1 MGRHSSCYKQKLR
14 KGLWSPE
21 EDDKLIKHITKHGHG
36 CWSSVPK
43 LAGLQRCGKSCR
55 LRWINYLRPDLKR
68 GTFSTQEENMIIE
81 LHAVLGNKWSQIAAQ
96 LPGRTDN
103 EIKNLWNSSI
113 KKKLRQKG
121 IDPNTHKPLS
131 EVENDKDQKASASNN
146 KASEQDSYEL
156 NYETSNQELVV
167 EKPKASQPPSITSN
181 HPPYTL
187 IDNLTSPTHEFFLN
201 RFVTSHDQT
210 STSKPQDLGNYLSF
224 DYGRSD
230 IGLSMNQNTNNLF
243 YNPASKSSEMISEFV
258 ASSPAIIPSIPN
270 TFLSSPSSIKPSI
283 SLQDSDP
290 QIGSFHLLNR
300 LQNWDSNTLT
310 NSNNI
315 DDSFRWGA
323 QDVGK
328 LEKDQGHDIH
338 SVEGSHDNIKWN
350 EYLQTPFLHS
360 ALENQNSQEL
370 YNSDETKPEAQF
382 IANLPW
388 HQSQQQQQPMQAAVT
403 DVYGKHFHRL
413 PATFGQ
419 FS

>member
-68 GTFSTQEENMIIE
+68 GTFSAQEENMIIE

-121 IDPNTHKPLS
+121 IDPNTHKLLS

-156 NYETSNQELVV
+156 NYETSNQELVE
-167 EKPKASQPPSITSN
+167 EKPN
-181 HPPYTL
+181 HPYTL
-187 IDNLTSPTHEFFLN
+187 IDNLTAPTHEFFLN
-201 RFVTSHDQT
+201 RFVSSHDQA

-230 IGLSMNQNTNNLF
+230 IGLTVNQNTSNLF
-243 YNPASKSSEMISEFV
+243 YNPVPKSSEMMSELI
-258 ASSPAIIPSIPN
+258 ASSPAIIPSISN
-270 TFLSSPSSIKPSI
+270 TFLSSPSSMKPSI
-283 SLQDSDP
+283 SLPDSDP
-290 QIGSFHLLNR
+290 QMGSFHLLNR
-300 LQNWDSNTLT
+300 LQNWDTNTLT
-310 NSNNI
+310 NSNTS

-338 SVEGSHDNIKWN
+338 SVQGQHDNIKWN

-360 ALENQNSQEL
+360 ALQNQNSQEL
-370 YNSDETKPEAQF
+370 YNGQDTKPETQF
-382 IANLPW
+382 MANLPW
-388 HQSQQQQQPMQAAVT
+388 HQSQQPQPQPMQAAAT

>member
-21 EDDKLIKHITKHGHG
+21 EDDKLIQHITKHGHG

-121 IDPNTHKPLS
+121 IDPNTHKLLS
-131 EVENDKDQKASASNN
+131 EVENDKDDHKASASNN
-146 KASEQDSYEL
+146 KASEQDSY
-156 NYETSNQELVV
+156 YETSNQDLVV
-167 EKPKASQPPSITSN
+167 EKPKASITSN
-181 HPPYTL
+181 HPYTL
-187 IDNLTSPTHEFFLN
+187 IHNLTSPTHEFFLN
-201 RFVTSHDQT
+201 RFVSSHDQT

-224 DYGRSD
+224 DYGPSD
-230 IGLSMNQNTNNLF
+230 IGLPAVNQNTNNFF
-243 YNPASKSSEMISEFV
+243 YNPATKSSEMISELI
-258 ASSPAIIPSIPN
+258 ASSSPAIIPSISN

-283 SLQDSDP
+283 SLPDSDP
-290 QIGSFHLLNR
+290 QMGSFHLLNR
-300 LQNWDSNTLT
+300 LQNWDTNT
-310 NSNNI
+310 SNNN

-323 QDVGK
+323 QDIGK

-338 SVEGSHDNIKWN
+338 SVEGQHDNIKWN
-350 EYLQTPFLHS
+350 QYLQTPFLHS
-360 ALENQNSQEL
+360 ALENQNAQDL
-370 YNSDETKPEAQF
+370 YNGHETKPETQF

-388 HQSQQQQQPMQAAVT
+388 HHSQQQQQPMQAAVLA